1 MTMQNSVK
9 MQREEQHTRAQRH
22 AHENAHSHAHA
33 HAHAHIPDG
42 SVSHPAEHPPDLD
55 TFLGET
61 AQWNQWRPRQVQ
73 GHGPEPSCSNQ

>member
-22 AHENAHSHAHA
+22 AHENAQSHA

>member
-22 AHENAHSHAHA
+22 AHENAHSHA

>member
-22 AHENAHSHAHA
+22 AHENAQSHT

>member
-22 AHENAHSHAHA
+22 AQENVQSHA

>member
-22 AHENAHSHAHA
+22 AHENAHSHA

-61 AQWNQWRPRQVQ
+61 AQWNQWQPRQVQ